1 MERNERSK
9 EVIIVTKEER
19 GSNMID
25 RQRNEESFG
34 TIGTCRNS
42 LLLIRKYY
50 HNNKVGVVFAKHTR
64 MVVLFVEVDEH
75 ENMSVVA
82 HDISCAY
89 VITHTCSTIAMQ
101 PSRQREPSR
110 QQILKP

>member
-25 RQRNEESFG
+25 RQRRV
-34 TIGTCRNS
+34 IRNNRNVS
-42 LLLIRKYY
+42 ELAIINTKVLPYI
-50 HNNKVGVVFAKHTR
+50 NKVGVVFAKHTR

-89 VITHTCSTIAMQ
+89 VITLVRRSRCSHRGSA
-101 PSRQREPSR
+101 SRAGN
-110 QQILKP
+110 KY

>member
-1 MERNERSK
+1 
-9 EVIIVTKEER
+9 
-19 GSNMID
+19 MID

-50 HNNKVGVVFAKHTR
+50 DNNKVGVVFAKHTR

-75 ENMSVVA
+75 ENTSVVA

-89 VITHTCSTIAMQ
+89 VITLVRRSRCSHRGSA
-101 PSRQREPSR
+101 SRAGN
-110 QQILKP
+110 KY